1 MASELNIDTQFLR
14 NLKSANENLQ
24 NIVQTTERATKAF
37 KDLVSGTSAFD
48 VLAKIQAGLAKMS
61 GQKVEVN
68 IEAKG
73 LKELAAGMSDTI
85 EQVQLLQNAELFD
98 NSKLHK
104 TSEII
109 FSIEKNLSDT
119 QTRMDELR
127 KKWNI
132 LSEGKQYTK
141 TQNGIE
147 ALDFVEP
154 TNDKGRKI
162 RKDSNVYK
170 QLRAEY
176 DLKVQLL
183 KDEVE
188 AEVRQQI
195 ELQAIQKKQLEWAK
209 MTMAERAEYVQKE
222 LNKILKEEQKN
233 INEVRKLYS
242 GYLSEMNSLSSKI
255 NKNEGKNEDGAL
267 TAQIDIQKSRYMQ
280 LDALRRELEEGYGA
294 YIVDIAEKANA
305 RAADIT
311 AARLRKEADAKK
323 EAEKEALEKYLSS
336 SEGALKLA
344 SDASTINEMKEAQ
357 KYLQIARG
365 NVDVKDT
372 EAIKKLNDEYTR
384 LRMTI
389 ESLTTAEKNEQ
400 SLQPTL
406 KNEYARL
413 LVELDKITEAK
424 ERASKTQA
432 FKDGNLAA
440 QQEMNSLIE
449 RENDIREKMAQI
461 EKAAVI
467 KSKERIK
474 LEKELAFWTA
484 ERANYEKS
492 TNARDIRDARA
503 GKGTQAAK
511 DYLFADSQVAELQAK
526 LNAVEEN
533 ESALDDIIRKHEAN
547 RAMASIALTE
557 KTEAQKAEIAHKK
570 ILEQQ
575 ELRRQTATRSSARAN
590 QIIDESE
597 NAKNVAQEEQ
607 AIKRL
612 EDARRRLNKNDVNYN
627 ETLERLNQKI
637 DEHTHKIKMA
647 TDAQYREN
655 HAKEEARK
663 KNTTFDGAMEYS
675 KNTQSINEQIQALKY
690 LKEARANLNKG
701 QLGSKEY
708 ESRVKAITKEI
719 KRQQEEL
726 DKLTGHVKKT
736 NTSFGSLASNL
747 KTIFSLGAISNY
759 IKKLVDV
766 RGEFE
771 MQQKALTAIIQD
783 QDKAAEIWNKTVA
796 MAVKSPFRVKDL
808 VTYTKQLAAYRI
820 ETERLYETNKMLAD
834 VSAGLGVDMDRLI
847 LAYGQVKAANY
858 LRGTELRQ
866 FSEAGVNIL
875 EGLAKY
881 FEEIEGR
888 AVSVGEVFDRVSKR
902 MVTFEHVDTV
912 FKRITDRG
920 GVFYQMQEKQSETL
934 RGMVMNLRDSYD
946 LMLNEI
952 GKDNDSMLK
961 GSLKIAKE
969 MVDNWRTLEPIVK
982 SVGSAFLIYFSAKKL
997 MAIGNAIKLLM
1008 SAFNT
1013 HPIVMAFS
1021 AVAAL
1026 GAAIYQAANAQSKLN
1041 QIMSEVENDNLKLL
1055 REDIALYHELVDTI
1069 NDATKSHEE
1078 RNNALS
1084 ELQRRF
1090 KDILPD
1096 QKLEIDYIKAL
1107 KGSYKEAED
1116 AMFAYYNAKTRKQ
1129 KEDRI
1134 RTEYAE
1140 SIETDTQ
1147 DLIGEFKSNIQHGP
1161 FSERYK
1167 EVLLSGI
1174 GGAVRNAIQ
1183 DIENGKI
1190 EPEQLMEEIYKR
1202 IDKYAGSD
1210 TFSKHKKKIS
1220 PLVNIIKKNEEEII
1234 SSYKEMNAA
1243 IEGLQGLSYETHT
1256 EAVVGEAL
1264 KAEEKNIAT
1273 ATKLFKNAARRYEDV
1288 VKKNL
1293 GANQSLYGLKKQIES
1308 DLNQSLKDVPEGFE
1322 NYVPL
1327 IEDVFEKLRLAAEKG
1342 VYDFN
1347 IELQKISSD
1356 FYAKKDDKGNVIGGL
1371 AATSLKNAN
1380 ISEEYYKAGADLM
1393 KNFQEGLIAES
1404 EKLKFDG
1411 TQKALDEGIREISEK
1426 FDVDIDLFKDI
1437 VPKANQSLDEVRKAL
1452 SAQITSYKE
1461 KIKEFE
1467 TSTQVGLFVL
1477 TTEVLN
1483 QTKASIEQMKKE
1495 LPALQAVFNFVGG
1508 DTKEKKTGGT
1518 QKNWFVEM
1526 AKSIRDT
1533 HNDFVTFHK
1542 DLEKSKALA
1551 EALSKNED
1559 VFNEA
1564 AKNAGVKLSL
1574 SDFTEGFDKEEGV
1587 LDMLAKILDYIPE
1600 KSKNARY
1607 EVEKLI
1613 RLLKGE
1619 EAVKDAQE
1627 AFEELSNSFDSL
1639 FGEYELTLNLK
1650 EAGFNSDW
1658 IEGFFKVPT
1667 TTLNDI
1673 RAAIRGV
1680 LGDAAKDIKDD
1691 ESLKKAIKESTLDD
1705 KTQDELLKTLK
1716 KITEE
1721 ERKALQKRLEQ
1732 YIEYSTKT
1740 LTTVSQI
1747 RLKEAQELHA
1757 LNEIITAEIERV
1769 GKETEAGMK
1778 LAEVL
1783 KTLSQSIKDTANS
1796 DVISTEW
1803 DEFKSSES
1811 FIQFF
1816 EDAEF
1821 ATTKSINNMLD
1832 QLEEFRKG
1840 LVQENDVELMRAVVK
1855 EMEKLEK
1862 IKLERAPFM
1871 AIINAFKD
1879 LKDYRDKRSNYEL
1892 SGLDIYGVEN
1902 KSGFNSNKDID
1913 NSIGQIN
1920 DAIEGLRKKYQEA
1933 VSSGDSVVAT
1943 SLDEDIKKLKEG
1955 KKGLEDLK
1963 SEGADAGKTLRESF
1977 SAFGDKLTEIGQ
1989 SLPQFQAAFEN
2000 MGIGFSQGMKDAIAT
2015 TSEVL
2020 TGVGSAIQGF
2030 ASGNYL
2036 QGVLGVVSAIGSLF
2050 QIGDKRKE
2058 RQIQREIKF
2067 VEKLSKEYEKLE
2079 ESIDEAYSTDTL
2091 KMSYDAAQQNLEEQ
2105 IAATERMIELEK
2117 QKKKTD
2123 DERVKQWE
2131 EENEKRRKQQ
2141 EELMQQ
2147 EVEKYGGNF
2156 DIRSVAEDFVNA
2168 WLDAFKETGDG
2179 LKGLEENFKE
2189 TMKNIAIQQA
2199 VMSGVGTIIKPL
2211 QDKINDALEGDFTLD
2226 STEMSEIDELGEQ
2239 TVIQVDDYMKK
2250 LFGEDGVFSKY
2261 LDTEPEDGELTG
2273 LQKGIQGVT
2282 EETAQI
2288 IEGYLNS
2295 IRFFVAEKHRLL
2307 SDFISSFSVNAE
2319 IENPIISQLK
2329 IIARNTT
2336 SMEQILSSVVLGDHS
2351 RGGAGL
2357 KVFMD

>member
-1 MASELNIDTQFLR
+1 MASELNINTQFLK
-14 NLKSANENLQ
+14 NLESANNHLK
-24 NIVQTTERATKAF
+24 NIVQTTEQATKAF

-61 GQKVEVN
+61 GQKVKVD

-73 LKELAAGMSDTI
+73 LEELSSGMSDTI
-85 EQVQLLQNAELFD
+85 KQVQILKDAELFD
-98 NSKLHK
+98 NSKLQK
-104 TSEII
+104 TSEIV
-109 FSIEKNLSDT
+109 FSIEKKLADT
-119 QTRMDELR
+119 QIRMDELR

-147 ALDFVEP
+147 PLDFVEP

-176 DLKVQLL
+176 DLKVKLL
-183 KDEVE
+183 KEEVD

-195 ELQAIQKKQLEWAK
+195 ELQAIHKKELEWAK

-233 INEVRKLYS
+233 IDDVRKLY
-242 GYLSEMNSLSSKI
+242 LSSP
-255 NKNEGKNEDGAL
+255 
-267 TAQIDIQKSRYMQ
+267 
-280 LDALRRELEEGYGA
+280 
-294 YIVDIAEKANA
+294 
-305 RAADIT
+305 
-311 AARLRKEADAKK
+311 
-323 EAEKEALEKYLSS
+323 
-336 SEGALKLA
+336 EGALKLA
-344 SDASTINEMKEAQ
+344 SGASTINEMKEAQ

-413 LVELDKITEAK
+413 LVELDKIAEAK

-432 FKDGNLAA
+432 FKDGNQSA

-449 RENDIREKMAQI
+449 REKDIREKMAQI

-484 ERANYEKS
+484 ERANYEKN
-492 TNARDIRDARA
+492 TNARDIRDARL
-503 GKGTQAAK
+503 GEGTQAAK
-511 DYLFADSQVAELQAK
+511 DFLFEDSQVAELQAK

-533 ESALDDIIRKHEAN
+533 ESALDDIIRKHESN

-557 KTEAQKAEIAHKK
+557 KTEAQKAEIAHR
-570 ILEQQ
+570 ILKEKLA
-575 ELRRQTATRSSARAN
+575 ESSKYGSISSHSAN
-590 QIIDESE
+590 RMISVTDNSQ
-597 NAKNVAQEEQ
+597 NVAEEER
-607 AIKRL
+607 AIKKL
-612 EDARRRLNKNDVNYN
+612 EEARKNLNKNDVNYN
-627 ETLERLNQKI
+627 ETLERLNKKI

-663 KNTTFDGAMEYS
+663 RNTTFEGAMEYS

-690 LKEARANLNKG
+690 LKEARANLNKNV
-701 QLGSKEY
+701 LGEEEY
-708 ESRVKAITKEI
+708 RRQVNAITEEI
-719 KRQQEEL
+719 KQQEKEL
-726 DKLTGHVKKT
+726 DSLTGKT
-736 NTSFGSLASNL
+736 QETNGVMSQLANRL
-747 KTIFSLGAISNY
+747 VAAFSINAISNY
-759 IKKLVDV
+759 VEKIATI

-771 MQQKALTAIIQD
+771 LQKKALTAIIQD
-783 QDKAAEIWNKTVA
+783 QRQANVLWEKTVA
-796 MAVKSPFRVKDL
+796 LAVKSPFRVKEL
-808 VTYTKQLAAYRI
+808 VTYTKQLAAYRV
-820 ETERLYETNKMLAD
+820 ESDKLYDTTKMLAD
-834 VSAGLGVDMDRLI
+834 ISAGLGVDMDRLI

-875 EGLAKY
+875 QELSTYYEKTRGV
-881 FEEIEGR
+881 
-888 AVSVGEVFDRVSKR
+888 AVSVAEVFDMVSKR
-902 MVTFEHVDTV
+902 KVAFEDVHAVLQNLTSA
-912 FKRITDRG
+912 G
-920 GVFYQMQEKQSETL
+920 GMFFEMQEKQASTL
-934 RGMVMNLRDSYD
+934 QGQISNLRDAYE
-946 LMLNEI
+946 LMLNDI
-952 GKDNDSMLK
+952 GKENEGLLK
-961 GSLKIAKE
+961 GGVMLA
-969 MVDNWRTLEPIVK
+969 RTLISNWKAISTVAVPAIEIIAVGMAAFKIRTLAASKNMAGMVAHMK
-982 SVGSAFLIYFSAKKL
+982 SFGILLTQGKAKMKAFAAAAQINPFGAWAI
-997 MAIGNAIKLLM
+997 AIGI
-1008 SAFNT
+1008 F
-1013 HPIVMAFS
+1013 
-1021 AVAAL
+1021 VAAIS
-1026 GAAIYQAANAQSKLN
+1026 GVVT
-1041 QIMSEVENDNLKLL
+1041 QIMKI
-1055 REDIALYHELVDTI
+1055 REAYKKI
-1069 NDATKSHEE
+1069 ND
-1078 RNNALS
+1078 
-1084 ELQRRF
+1084 
-1090 KDILPD
+1090 
-1096 QKLEIDYIKAL
+1096 
-1107 KGSYKEAED
+1107 
-1116 AMFAYYNAKTRKQ
+1116 
-1129 KEDRI
+1129 
-1134 RTEYAE
+1134 
-1140 SIETDTQ
+1140 
-1147 DLIGEFKSNIQHGP
+1147 
-1161 FSERYK
+1161 
-1167 EVLLSGI
+1167 
-1174 GGAVRNAIQ
+1174 
-1183 DIENGKI
+1183 
-1190 EPEQLMEEIYKR
+1190 EQ
-1202 IDKYAGSD
+1202 
-1210 TFSKHKKKIS
+1210 
-1220 PLVNIIKKNEEEII
+1220 
-1234 SSYKEMNAA
+1234 
-1243 IEGLQGLSYETHT
+1243 
-1256 EAVVGEAL
+1256 
-1264 KAEEKNIAT
+1264 
-1273 ATKLFKNAARRYEDV
+1273 
-1288 VKKNL
+1288 
-1293 GANQSLYGLKKQIES
+1293 
-1308 DLNQSLKDVPEGFE
+1308 
-1322 NYVPL
+1322 
-1327 IEDVFEKLRLAAEKG
+1327 
-1342 VYDFN
+1342 
-1347 IELQKISSD
+1347 
-1356 FYAKKDDKGNVIGGL
+1356 
-1371 AATSLKNAN
+1371 
-1380 ISEEYYKAGADLM
+1380 
-1393 KNFQEGLIAES
+1393 AES
-1404 EKLKFDG
+1404 EKQIKTIHAKFIKASGEKEPYKAQREALHEIVSLAKEKYQMKIDVEVDKLKVEELG
-1411 TQKALDEGIREISEK
+1411 KKMSEITQQMLIDESYISEFKKAFADREENRFNPFGNEIVKDLKQYQDAEQTFKNLILTNLNTVISTATLNYEKLNEAQRKVLESLKKRKLDTETNEQYIKRLQDAYNVFYLSTKDKIYDLGILLQKNYATIKQTEDSQNALKDKDFNWLGIDYDEYDRAFISLSTSSKEAQEEVEALMNTIKGLDGLTKDQKERIIKLMVKTTLDSRELQGVENKMLSWIEHWNNNSKSIKVKIDLKQDTVSVVPPQLAKWQEEYNKK
-1426 FDVDIDLFKDI
+1426 FKGYHGFLAADASTEKETIIAHLKEEWEKLNKEIERYKKSTEKEKLYSDVDISNLGKKI
-1437 VPKANQSLDEVRKAL
+1437 GEVEKQLDAYGEDY
-1452 SAQITSYKE
+1452 T
-1461 KIKEFE
+1461 
-1467 TSTQVGLFVL
+1467 
-1477 TTEVLN
+1477 
-1483 QTKASIEQMKKE
+1483 
-1495 LPALQAVFNFVGG
+1495 
-1508 DTKEKKTGGT
+1508 KKTTGGGT

-1551 EALSKNED
+1551 AALDKNKD
-1559 VFNEA
+1559 VFAEA
-1564 AKNAGVKLSL
+1564 AKNAGVNLSL
-1574 SDFTEGFDKEEGV
+1574 DDFTEDFDKEKGV
-1587 LDMLAKILDYIPE
+1587 LDMLEKILEYIPE

-1613 RLLKGE
+1613 RSLKGE
-1619 EAVKDAQE
+1619 EAVKDAQN

-1658 IEGFFKVPT
+1658 IEGFFKVPN

-1673 RAAIRGV
+1673 RAEIRGV

-1705 KTQDELLKTLK
+1705 KTQNELLNTLK

-1732 YIEYSTKT
+1732 YIEYSTKN

-1796 DVISTEW
+1796 DVISAEW

-1821 ATTKSINNMLD
+1821 ATTKEINNMLD
-1832 QLEEFRKG
+1832 QLEKFRKG
-1840 LVQENDVELMRAVVK
+1840 LVQEDDVELMRAVVK
-1855 EMEKLEK
+1855 EMEKLKK

-1879 LKDYRDKRSNYEL
+1879 LKDYRDKSSKYEL

-1902 KSGFNSNKDID
+1902 KSGFKSNKDID
-1913 NSIGQIN
+1913 NSISQIN
-1920 DAIEGLRKKYQEA
+1920 DAIEGLQKKYKEA

-1943 SLDEDIKKLKEG
+1943 SLDNDIKKLKEG
-1955 KKGLEDLK
+1955 KEGLEKLK
-1963 SEGADAGKTLRESF
+1963 SEGAESGKTLRESF
-1977 SAFGDKLTEIGQ
+1977 GAFGGKLTEIGQ

-2030 ASGNYL
+2030 ESGNYL

-2091 KMSYDAAQQNLEEQ
+2091 KMSYDDAQQNLEEQ

-2123 DERVKQWE
+2123 DERIKQWE

-2156 DIRSVAEDFVNA
+2156 DVRSVAEDFVNA

-2199 VMSGVGTIIKPL
+2199 VMGGVGNIIKPL
-2211 QDKINDALEGDFTLD
+2211 QDKINDALEGDFTLN
-2226 STEMSEIDELGEQ
+2226 SEEMSQIDKLGEQ
-2239 TVIQVDDYMKK
+2239 TVIRVDDYMKK

-2261 LDTEPEDGELTG
+2261 LDTEPEGGELTG

-2295 IRFFVAEKHRLL
+2295 IRFFVAEKYRIL
-2307 SDFISSFSVNAE
+2307 SEFISSFSNPE
-2319 IENPIISQLK
+2319 IENPIVSQLK

-2336 SMEQILSSVVLGDHS
+2336 SMEQILSNVVLGDHS
-2351 RGGAGL
+2351 RGGYGL
-2357 KVFMD
+2357 KVFID